1 MFCRNAWKETCI
13 DLKITPLSDGLGAEA
28 TGVDLSKPVDGE
40 TKARLNAAF
49 FENAVLVIR
58 EQDLSAPQLLEAL
71 QLFGEVFR
79 QHNTR
84 FSVARMPADSLP
96 QQLRPLREREAL
108 HS

>member
-1 MFCRNAWKETCI
+1 MSNAWKEACI
-13 DLKITPLSDGLGAEA
+13 GLKITPLSDGLGAEA

-49 FENAVLVIR
+49 SESAVLVIR
-58 EQDLSAPQLLEAL
+58 EQDLSARQLLEAV

-84 FSVARMPADSLP
+84 FS
-96 QQLRPLREREAL
+96 LRECPL
-108 HS
+108 FHYLSK

>member
-49 FENAVLVIR
+49 SESAVLVIR

-84 FSVARMPADSLP
+84 FSLP
-96 QQLRPLREREAL
+96 ECPLIHYL
-108 HS
+108 SN

>member
-1 MFCRNAWKETCI
+1 M

-28 TGVDLSKPVDGE
+28 IGVDLSKLVDGE

-49 FENAVLVIR
+49 SENTVLVIR
-58 EQDLSAPQLLEAL
+58 EQDLLAPQLLEAV

-84 FSVARMPADSLP
+84 FSSPEC
-96 QQLRPLREREAL
+96 PLIHYL
-108 HS
+108 SN

>member
-1 MFCRNAWKETCI
+1 M

-28 TGVDLSKPVDGE
+28 TRVDLSKPVDGE

-49 FENAVLVIR
+49 SENAVLVIR

-84 FSVARMPADSLP
+84 F
-96 QQLRPLREREAL
+96 
-108 HS
+108 